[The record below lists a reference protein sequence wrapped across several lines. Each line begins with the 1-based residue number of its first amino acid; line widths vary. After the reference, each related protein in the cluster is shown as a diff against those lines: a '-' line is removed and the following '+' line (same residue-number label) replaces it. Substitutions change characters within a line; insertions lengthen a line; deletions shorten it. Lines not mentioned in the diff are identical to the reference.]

1 MAKLYRALQ
10 RLHGSARGAL
20 GQVRPLIRDASGL
33 LGNGT
38 AGGSHVR
45 AFAVA
50 AAEDD
55 VIKTAF
61 SKQQQNFRAT
71 LKELEKVQLP
81 MDPEDPSQVEK
92 YASIMKSVRQKLGVP
107 SMPEKIGSLIDEAY
121 EAAPDVRSFLEESK
135 RIRQELGIEDYLGVS
150 SLTMEALDRLEQKSG
165 KRISLSD
172 TKEMAAFR
180 QEIQAINQKLGLTDS
195 LEQLEQEVEM
205 DMAKEEMTEMK
216 NAALEKM
223 ESVKK
228 KDGLDF
234 INVDLKTLNPSAYL

>member
-1 MAKLYRALQ
+1 M
-10 RLHGSARGAL
+10 
-20 GQVRPLIRDASGL
+20 RPFILDASGL
-33 LGNGT
+33 LRNCS

-45 AFAVA
+45 AFSVA

-55 VIKTAF
+55 VIKAAF

-71 LKELEKVQLP
+71 LKELEKVKGP
-81 MDPEDPSQVEK
+81 MDPEDPAQVEK

-107 SMPEKIGSLIDEAY
+107 SMSEKLGSLIDEAY
-121 EAAPDVRSFLEESK
+121 ESSPDVRSFLEESK

-150 SLTMEALDRLEQKSG
+150 SLTMEALDQIEQKSG

-195 LEQLEQEVEM
+195 LEQLEQEVEL
-205 DMAKEEMTEMK
+205 DMAKEEMNEMK
-216 NAALEKM
+216 NAASEKM

-228 KDGLDF
+228 KDGLEF